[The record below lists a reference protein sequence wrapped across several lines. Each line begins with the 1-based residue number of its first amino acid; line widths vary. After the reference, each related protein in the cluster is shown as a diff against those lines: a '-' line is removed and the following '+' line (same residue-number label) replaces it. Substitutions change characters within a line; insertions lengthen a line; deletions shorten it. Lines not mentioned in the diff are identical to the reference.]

1 MTVYKRR
8 ITREK
13 VLQTLYAYEL
23 SQEPISNVVENV
35 MGDIRDDQESFEFA
49 KRLIDQVIGHQE
61 EIEKYIRAKVSH
73 WEYDRI
79 AVIDKLLLQMGICEF
94 LYFPDIPP
102 KVTINE
108 LIEVAK
114 IFSTE
119 NSGKFVNGI
128 LDAIL
133 EELKKGDGMKKTG
146 RGLINQNF
154 HPKPDQSHPPPKPA
168 SDP

>member
-13 VLQTLYAYEL
+13 VLQTLYAYQL
-23 SQEPISNVVENV
+23 SQEPISIVVENV
-35 MGDIRDDQESFEFA
+35 LSEIRPDRDSFEFA
-49 KRLIDQVIGHQE
+49 KNLIDRVVSHQE
-61 EIEKYIRAKVSH
+61 EIEKFIRSKVAH
-73 WEYDRI
+73 WEYERI

-114 IFSTE
+114 TFSTE

-128 LDAIL
+128 LDAVL
-133 EELKKGDGMKKTG
+133 EELKKTGGLKKTG
-146 RGLINQNF
+146 RGLINQNL
-154 HPKPDQSHPPPKPA
+154 HPKAGTSGTPPGTA
-168 SDP
+168 GEA